1 MCSSGP
7 ELLLEYEEE
16 MCHVLPPCLFCIWAS
31 LWLHCFWV
39 PKSAVLDIRL
49 PLPLA
54 LAHS

>member
-16 MCHVLPPCLFCIWAS
+16 MCHVLPPRLFCIWAS